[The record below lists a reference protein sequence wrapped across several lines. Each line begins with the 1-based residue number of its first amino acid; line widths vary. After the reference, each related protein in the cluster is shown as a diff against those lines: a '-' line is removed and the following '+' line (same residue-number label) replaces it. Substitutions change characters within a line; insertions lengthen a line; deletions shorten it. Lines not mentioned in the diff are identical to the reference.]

1 MKTYRVAIIG
11 LGRMGSTIDEEVVGF
26 PAVTLPYSIA
36 ATCRASNRLELVAG
50 CDLLPEKR
58 EAFRLKWGVEALYGD
73 YREMI
78 EKERPDLVAVCT
90 KGDVHAELGVGVA
103 EAAVPMMYLEKVM
116 ASSMAEADTVRDAC
130 VEAGTVFNTGVV
142 KRFTT
147 SYRLAR
153 KLVEDGEIGEPKAV
167 VFYGD
172 ASVLHIHV
180 HSIDTASYL
189 LGDPGIAA
197 VRGELRPPGIEIV
210 NNRLDEDPKGTYH
223 VRFRDGTEASSVPM
237 GPAEYEV
244 MGTEGSLRIL
254 NNGTSVT
261 IRKSA
266 PVGLR
271 WHEWAESTVPDFEPR
286 SAVLTCLEDL
296 VESYESGRQT
306 GSPVE
311 HSHEVTEA
319 CLALV
324 ESHRLGGRW
333 VELPIENRELYV
345 FHV

>member
-1 MKTYRVAIIG
+1 
-11 LGRMGSTIDEEVVGF
+11 MGSTIDEEVVDF

-36 ATCRASNRLELVAG
+36 ATCKVSSRLELVAG

-58 EAFRLKWGVEALYGD
+58 EAFGQRWAVEALYDD

-78 EKERPDLVAVCT
+78 ESERPDIVAVCT

-103 EAAVPMMYLEKVM
+103 EAGAPMMYLEKVM
-116 ASSMAEADTVRDAC
+116 ASSMAEADAVRDAC
-130 VEAGTVFNTGVV
+130 VKAGTVFNTGVV
-142 KRFTT
+142 KRFST

-153 KLVEDGEIGEPKAV
+153 RLIEEGEIGEPEAV

-172 ASVLHIHV
+172 ASVMHIHV

-197 VRGELRPPGIEIV
+197 VRGELRPSDVEV
-210 NNRLDEDPKGTYH
+210 DNNRLDEDPKGTYH
-223 VRFRDGTEASSVPM
+223 IRFRDGTEAWAVPA

-254 NNGTSVT
+254 NNGTAVAL
-261 IRKSA
+261 RKAA
-266 PVGLR
+266 PMGKR
-271 WHEWAESTVPDFEPR
+271 WYEWAPSAVPDFEPR
-286 SAVLTCLEDL
+286 SAVLTCFEDL
-296 VESYESGRQT
+296 VESYESGRPT

-319 CLALV
+319 CLAVV

-333 VELPIENRELYV
+333 VELPFENRELYV